1 MVISLLAVLATASS
15 FAPGTCSVGELR
27 QNDRYEYRVERI
39 REFIDSASVIVRARA
54 VSTLV
59 PASSSAGGDADP
71 RVTFEILERIREPDS
86 LRRIVLRGIGVLND
100 DFNRDTVPYRMV
112 RPAGQRGDCYARE
125 YRLHAEYLLILGTR
139 AGELTPHWKPL
150 APFNEQVR
158 GQDDPWVMWVREA
171 ASRRK

>member
-1 MVISLLAVLATASS
+1 MFISLLAVLATASS

-27 QNDRYEYRVERI
+27 ENARCEYQGERI
-39 REFIDSASVIVRARA
+39 RQFIDGASVIVRARA
-54 VSTLV
+54 VSTLLTA
-59 PASSSAGGDADP
+59 PSSTGGDGDP
-71 RVTFEILERIREPDS
+71 RVAFEILERIRVPDS

-125 YRLHAEYLLILGTR
+125 YRLRAEYLLILEPR

-158 GQDDPWVMWVREA
+158 GQDDPWVKWVRDA
-171 ASRRK
+171 ARRRK